1 MTSMHTAARPATSFL
16 IGLASAVVIIT
27 VAILPFLTP
36 QWIAF
41 EQGRANA
48 TAWTGYTTEELRTA
62 TDAILSDLVF
72 GPPDFDGEVNGEA
85 VLAERER
92 GHMRDVRTVF
102 SGLWLLAA
110 ASIVILV
117 IAGLRMERA
126 VGWRVVRRGSLI
138 LAGAVMLIGVVALV
152 AFDALFELFHRI
164 FFPGGSYTFNP
175 ASERLVQL
183 FPFAFWQETAMVV
196 GVVIIALALVVAA
209 VAGRRPASRAH
220 QAPTRELATAPGSTR
235 S

>member
-1 MTSMHTAARPATSFL
+1 VQLHARRASSIL
-16 IGLASAVVIIT
+16 IGLATAVVIVT
-27 VAILPFLTP
+27 AAILPFLTP

-41 EQGRANA
+41 EQDRANA
-48 TAWTGYTTEELRTA
+48 TEWTGYTTEELRTA

-72 GPPDFDGEVNGEA
+72 GPPDFDAEVNGVP
-85 VLAERER
+85 VLVDRER

-102 SGLWLLAA
+102 TGLWLLAA

-117 IAGLRMERA
+117 VASVRMGRA
-126 VGWRVVRRGSLI
+126 ALWRVVRQGALG
-138 LAGAVMLIGVVALV
+138 LATAVAVIGVVALF
-152 AFDALFELFHRI
+152 AFDALFALFHRI
-164 FFPGGSYTFNP
+164 FFPGGSYTFDP

-196 GVVIIALALVVAA
+196 GVVIIALSLVVAA
-209 VAGRRPASRAH
+209 LAGRRAVARVPDAPAG
-220 QAPTRELATAPGSTR
+220 ELATAPSSSR